1 MQDVFEEGPKANSQ
15 GEPAE
20 PQQPQQEPQQQPEQQ
35 PQEGVEGAAPP
46 AADTTRHVPLEAL
59 EAERKGRQDWK
70 EKAIRFE
77 EEAKQLR
84 EQMGRA
90 SQPAQQQ
97 QDPLVSLQQQVINER
112 FNFSEMVLRSQHE
125 DVDENVKVFQEA
137 ARQNPALTA
146 QMMAAQHP
154 WKFAYDEGKRLK
166 FAAEI
171 GNDPEAY
178 RKKVEAE
185 VRAQLATQS
194 QQPAAPAAPSVP
206 QSLANARSAG
216 ARGTTFTGPTPL
228 ENLFPN

>member
-1 MQDVFEEGPKANSQ
+1 MDDVFDTPEQPDVPQ
-15 GEPAE
+15 GDT
-20 PQQPQQEPQQQPEQQ
+20 QVDQTQQQPG
-35 PQEGVEGAAPP
+35 EGDQGAGTPT
-46 AADTTRHVPLEAL
+46 ADTERHVPLAAL

-84 EQMGRA
+84 ERMQA
-90 SQPAQQQ
+90 QPQQPQ
-97 QDPLVSLQQQVINER
+97 QPQDPLAAMQQQIVNER
-112 FNFSEMVLRSQHE
+112 FNTSEMLVRDKHADL
-125 DVDENVKVFQEA
+125 DEVIEQFKA
-137 ARQNPALTA
+137 AAAQNPALVA
-146 QMMAAQHP
+146 QMHAHPHP

-185 VRAQLATQS
+185 IRAQLTQS
-194 QQPAAPAAPSVP
+194 QQPAARLPG
-206 QSLANARSAG
+206 SLADARSAG

-228 ENLFPN
+228 DSLFPN